1 MSGRRHTARRIA
13 LAILALL
20 LFSPPVIGL
29 FDIPSAITG
38 LSWLPLYLFCAW
50 GGIIALT
57 AWLQSRESVLQEM
70 PSLTET
76 RSDDARHE
84 K

>member
-1 MSGRRHTARRIA
+1 MSGPRHTARQIA

-29 FDIPSAITG
+29 FDIPAATTG
-38 LSWLPLYLFCAW
+38 PSWLPLYLFCAW
-50 GGIIALT
+50 GGIIALA
-57 AWLQSRESVLQEM
+57 AWLQSREAVLQDT

-76 RSDDARHE
+76 RPDDARHE